1 MNEQK
6 KLKAAERLLE
16 VMDTLRVKCPWDRE
30 QTFESLRNNTIE
42 ETYELVDAIAD
53 NDTVIL
59 FRNGFTAAED
69 EDTITYKDGTLYVND
84 DDVKGFDV
92 SPEVKTVLSLSDSE
106 SNAFDDVDD
115 SYDGYA
121 GLERAIRNLR
131 VADTIFNI
139 YSSPVKTTYL
149 LAHFLRYG

>member
-53 NDTVIL
+53 NDM
-59 FRNGFTAAED
+59 
-69 EDTITYKDGTLYVND
+69 
-84 DDVKGFDV
+84 
-92 SPEVKTVLSLSDSE
+92 
-106 SNAFDDVDD
+106 
-115 SYDGYA
+115 A
-121 GLERAIRNLR
+121 GIKEELG
-131 VADTIFNI
+131 D
-139 YSSPVKTTYL
+139 L
-149 LAHFLRYG
+149 LLHVVFY